1 MSLDYTYGKVR
12 SGLHGLNS
20 WLRINRDFGNLM
32 DTIIAVIN
40 GKKDVIAGKVT
51 IFEFRMLIMAVI
63 LNELF
68 FNNLNLKQ

>member
-1 MSLDYTYGKVR
+1 
-12 SGLHGLNS
+12 
-20 WLRINRDFGNLM
+20 M